1 MSNASVKNNG
11 SAKRVHGRSSDGP
24 SPEARRTAAA
34 ILEVLAGMRTPAE
47 AAQVLS
53 VSVPRYYALEQRA
66 VANLVAGC
74 QPHLRGPL
82 KSPQRRIAELER
94 EVRRLRQQCDR
105 HKALARAAQRT
116 IGLPMLAPSVA
127 LSQDKAHSAC
137 SSPTGKNRRRR
148 RPTVRALKVV
158 EALRQAPREKPIQA
172 SRVAEA
178 VSATTSR

>member
-11 SAKRVHGRSSDGP
+11 SAKTVHGRSSYGP
-24 SPEARRTAAA
+24 CPEARRTAAA

-47 AAQVLS
+47 AAHALA
-53 VSVPRYYALEQRA
+53 VSVPRYYTLEQRA
-66 VANLVAGC
+66 VASLVAGC
-74 QPHLRGPL
+74 QPHLGGPF
-82 KSPQRRIAELER
+82 KSPQQRIAELER

-105 HKALARAAQRT
+105 HLALARAAQRT
-116 IGLPMLAPSVA
+116 IGLPMPAQGVA

-137 SSPTGKNRRRR
+137 SSPIGKRRRGR

-158 EALRQAPREKPIQA
+158 AALRQAPREEPTQA

-178 VSATTSR
+178 VSATTSS